1 MLIYIIMSIMYML
14 HIRKE
19 EIIIIS
25 QILNPIENV
34 RGGGR
39 IHNWPIFG
47 TDITNINYSLLTKTD
62 SMSQIHTSPLYH
74 LLNHHDHDLIIKE
87 HLVNKAKQSLSLI
100 CNNSVFISYCTSTI
114 NNSSAPMMQSRGL
127 QLTFNCSEA
136 VLQLCCILLLD

>member
-1 MLIYIIMSIMYML
+1 MSIMYML

-39 IHNWPIFG
+39 IHNRPIFG

-87 HLVNKAKQSLSLI
+87 HLVNKAKQSLFLI
-100 CNNSVFISYCTSTI
+100 CIIQCLSPTVH
-114 NNSSAPMMQSRGL
+114 Q
-127 QLTFNCSEA
+127 Q
-136 VLQLCCILLLD
+136 